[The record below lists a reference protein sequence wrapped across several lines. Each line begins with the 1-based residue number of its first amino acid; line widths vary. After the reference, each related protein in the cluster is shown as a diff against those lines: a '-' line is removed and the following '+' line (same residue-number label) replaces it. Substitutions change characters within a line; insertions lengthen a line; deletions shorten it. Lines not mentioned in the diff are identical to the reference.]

1 MILKVIAG
9 TSPKRKKTIFN
20 KLVFFDLSR
29 NAKRKQMKKNWAQI
43 SALTT
48 RQIPK
53 NKRGLFP
60 HQKPVIPLNRKKAT
74 PRGGKSCFFA
84 ERLGSSG
91 IGAGR

>member
-53 NKRGLFP
+53 NKPYIKKWDFFMRMIKLAAQIEETENKEAIIWALP
-60 HQKPVIPLNRKKAT
+60 TSYKRK
-74 PRGGKSCFFA
+74 
-84 ERLGSSG
+84 
-91 IGAGR
+91 